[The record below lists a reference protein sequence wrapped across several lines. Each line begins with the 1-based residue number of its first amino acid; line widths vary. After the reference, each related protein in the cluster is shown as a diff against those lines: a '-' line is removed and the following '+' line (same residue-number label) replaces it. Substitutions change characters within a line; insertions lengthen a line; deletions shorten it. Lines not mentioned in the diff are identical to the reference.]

1 MTTVAG
7 SLRLRLLALSAAVLV
22 AAMVAAGFG
31 LTALFTRHLER
42 RVGQELDTHLQ
53 QLAGG
58 LRIDADGVLS
68 LAREPADPRFA
79 RVLGG
84 LYWQV
89 IDETSGRD
97 LASRSLWNARLDL
110 PSDMPPPG
118 GVHAHDA
125 PGPGGTSLLVHER
138 RIVVPT
144 PGGDHAIRLSVAI
157 DRAEIDEL
165 KAGFA
170 RDLAP
175 ALAVLAT
182 VLLGGFAFQV
192 GAGLRPLVAVRAALA
207 DVRAGRTRR
216 HEVAVPA
223 EVAPLV
229 AEVNSLLDA
238 QEREMAKARDRA
250 ADLAHGMKTPLTALA
265 ADVRK
270 LRDRGEGAIAD
281 DIDDVAESMR
291 RHVERELVRARIR
304 HGRAPAATPVAES
317 ADAIVRVLAR
327 TPDGARVSFDLAGL
341 GDLALRI
348 DADDLKEVLGNLLD
362 NAARNARS
370 VVRVARLAD
379 AGRQGF
385 SVEDD
390 GAGLPAGAGSAV
402 AGRGVR
408 LDSSGG
414 AGLGL
419 AIVDDIVTANG
430 GELRLGPSALGG
442 LAASVSLPA

>member
-1 MTTVAG
+1 MTRSAG
-7 SLRLRLLALSAAVLV
+7 SLRLRLLALSGAVLV
-22 AAMVAAGFG
+22 VAMVAAGFG
-31 LTALFTRHLER
+31 LTALFARHLER
-42 RVGQELDTHLQ
+42 RIGQELDTHLQ

-79 RVLGG
+79 RVMGG

-89 IDETSGRD
+89 GDETSGRG
-97 LASRSLWNARLDL
+97 LASRSLWDTRLDL
-110 PSDMPPPG
+110 PRDELPAG
-118 GVHAHDA
+118 GVHSHDIA
-125 PGPGGTSLLVHER
+125 GPGGATLLVHER
-138 RIVVPT
+138 RIVVPAAD
-144 PGGDHAIRLSVAI
+144 GDHAIRLAVAV
-157 DRAEIDEL
+157 DRAELAEL
-165 KAGFA
+165 QAGFA

-175 ALAVLAT
+175 ALAMLGAL
-182 VLLGGFAFQV
+182 LLGGFAFQI
-192 GAGLRPLVAVRAALA
+192 GAGLRPLGSVRAALA
-207 DVRAGRTRR
+207 EVRAGRMYRL
-216 HEVAVPA
+216 EVAVPA

-270 LRDRGEGAIAD
+270 LRARGEMEIAD

-304 HGRAPAATPVAES
+304 HGRTSVPTLVAQC
-317 ADAIVRVLAR
+317 ADAVVRVLAR
-327 TPDGARVSFDLAGL
+327 TPEGARVSFDLVGL
-341 GDLALRI
+341 GDLALAI

-362 NAARNARS
+362 NAARNARGL
-370 VVRVARLAD
+370 VRIVQIEEP
-379 AGRQGF
+379 GRRGF
-385 SVEDD
+385 AVEDD
-390 GAGLPAGAGSAV
+390 GSGLPSGAQSVA

-408 LDSSGG
+408 LDTSGG

-419 AIVDDIVTANG
+419 AIVDEVLTANG
-430 GELRLGPSALGG
+430 GALRLGRSDLGG
-442 LAASVSLPA
+442 LRASVTMPA